1 MTVTFRT
8 VVLHLPP
15 TPLGLLP
22 EKWLLEHRCSLCHC
36 CVTPEQLI
44 AHARDH
50 GRNDGHE
57 DEESFQS
64 PPTSATLAAEP
75 PINEGG
81 E

>member
-8 VVLHLPP
+8 IVLHLPP

-22 EKWLLEHRCSLCHC
+22 EKWAVEHRCGLCHC
-36 CVTPEQLI
+36 LVSAEQLI

-50 GRNDGHE
+50 EHNDRPE
-57 DEESFQS
+57 DEVSFQS
-64 PPTSATLAAEP
+64 PPPSVTLASEP
-75 PINEGG
+75 PTNEGG

>member
-1 MTVTFRT
+1 MTVTYRT

-22 EKWLLEHRCSLCHC
+22 EKWAVEHRCSHCHC
-36 CVTPEQLI
+36 LVSPEQLI

-50 GRNDGHE
+50 EHDDRHE

-64 PPTSATLAAEP
+64 PPTSATLAIEP
-75 PINEGG
+75 TNEGG

>member
-1 MTVTFRT
+1 MTVTLRS

-22 EKWLLEHRCSLCHC
+22 ETVEHRCSLCQFL
-36 CVTPEQLI
+36 VSPEQLI
-44 AHARDH
+44 SHARGH
-50 GRNDGHE
+50 KHNDRPE

-75 PINEGG
+75 PITEGG

>member
-22 EKWLLEHRCSLCHC
+22 EKWAVEHRCSLCHC
-36 CVTPEQLI
+36 LVSAEQLI
-44 AHARDH
+44 SHAQ
-50 GRNDGHE
+50 GHE
-57 DEESFQS
+57 RHDRHEVEESFQS
-64 PPTSATLAAEP
+64 PSTSATLAAEP
-75 PINEGG
+75 PTNEGG

>member
-22 EKWLLEHRCSLCHC
+22 EKWAVEHRCSLCHC
-36 CVTPEQLI
+36 YVTPERLI
-44 AHARDH
+44 AHARGH
-50 GRNDGHE
+50 ERNDRPE

-64 PPTSATLAAEP
+64 PQSSATLAIEP
-75 PINEGG
+75 PTNEGG

>member
-1 MTVTFRT
+1 VTVTFRT
-8 VVLHLPP
+8 VVVHLPP

-22 EKWLLEHRCSLCHC
+22 EKWAVEHSCSRCHC
-36 CVTPEQLI
+36 LVSAEQLI

-50 GRNDGHE
+50 ERNDRPD

-64 PPTSATLAAEP
+64 PPASATLATEP
-75 PINEGG
+75 PTLEGG

>member
-22 EKWLLEHRCSLCHC
+22 EKWAVEHRCSLCHFL
-36 CVTPEQLI
+36 VSAEQLI
-44 AHARDH
+44 AHAR
-50 GRNDGHE
+50 GHE
-57 DEESFQS
+57 RDDRPEDEFFQS
-64 PPTSATLAAEP
+64 PPTSATLVTGP
-75 PINEGG
+75 STNEGG